1 MLVNE
6 MKQTLVHTEVARHD
20 TNQHWV
26 KQAAK
31 LLAALILFFAAIGD
45 AADSAPSAK
54 EILATVRMQQAQ
66 QEIDL
71 QGQLRQE
78 ATVVPFRLTQTGPL
92 IKYSF
97 ANPPGA
103 LQLRLGE
110 SDSRLEELS
119 PGSVEKITPA
129 SFDRKVRGT
138 AITYEDLALKFLY
151 WPDARVLGEE
161 QVRSRRCWKLEL
173 RAPSHDSQYSRV
185 LLWVDKNSGA
195 LMEMEGYD
203 WSGRL
208 LKRFEVISAQKIE
221 GHWFLKQMRIEE
233 MQPAT
238 NKVQSRTYLEIKK

>member
-1 MLVNE
+1 MAE
-6 MKQTLVHTEVARHD
+6 
-20 TNQHWV
+20 
-26 KQAAK
+26 
-31 LLAALILFFAAIGD
+31 
-45 AADSAPSAK
+45 AADETPSAK
-54 EILATVRMQQAQ
+54 EILATARMQQSQ
-66 QEIDL
+66 QDIDL

-110 SDSRLEELS
+110 NDSRLEELS
-119 PGSVEKITPA
+119 QNGVEKITPA
-129 SFDRKVRGT
+129 QFDHKVRGT

-161 QVRSRRCWKLEL
+161 PVRSRRCWKLEL
-173 RAPSHDSQYSRV
+173 RPPSHDSQYSSV
-185 LLWVDKNSGA
+185 LLWVDKNTGA

-203 WSGRL
+203 WKGRL
-208 LKRFEVISAQKIE
+208 VKRFEVISAQKIE
-221 GHWFLKQMRIEE
+221 GRWFLKQMRIEE
-233 MQPAT
+233 MQPGT